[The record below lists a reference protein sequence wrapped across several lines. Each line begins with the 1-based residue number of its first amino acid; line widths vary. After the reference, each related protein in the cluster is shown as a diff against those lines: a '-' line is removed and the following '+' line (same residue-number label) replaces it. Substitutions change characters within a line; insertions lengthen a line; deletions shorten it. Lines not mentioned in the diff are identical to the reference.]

1 MTTVAGA
8 VVTIDGDSSGL
19 VGALQKGEKGI
30 ADVKQESRKLSDQ
43 LKEVVD
49 DADRAAGAL
58 VQKIGGPTAIKAIA
72 GVGVAVGA
80 AKELVGAFME
90 SSEKLFQSYGDE
102 GKRVWEQTEKGLFAV
117 KGAFAEALLGGRDLN
132 ENAERMNALLGATKV
147 AVDLLL
153 SPVKL
158 LAEAMWALSNNTR
171 NQTAYQTDLM
181 NIQDRY
187 NTAINQ
193 QTAALKLSNEQYNVM
208 IGNVDHML
216 ISKQEEAAI
225 DLKTALDRIEINRAE
240 IREAKEFRANAE
252 ADRRAALVQADLLQ
266 SGLASKLAA
275 AEHELTVVNDGVKQS
290 QEDIVARA
298 REMLLADA
306 VFQRNLYQA
315 QATERQQ
322 AYAEAAKMTA
332 EEEQRDRDQLTRRE
346 NLIQAYEELRTYGE
360 GGRSL
365 PSLTPAPKVDTGAAA
380 AAKGAIDETVYV
392 LDLLNGKYQLLTQ
405 TQADTILATETMLG
419 ESSNRLVEMKRSE
432 YEEMQRIAVDHD
444 LAMVAIETERQQ
456 HAEEAAAANADAF
469 GAAMAAISRAQVAA
483 KVEADSEIWRVD
495 KQTKTLMFDLAVSQN
510 AKMVAMS
517 IAANKSM
524 AEVARAAIG
533 NVISGLG
540 DKAMMEAGEAAVA
553 GNFAQASGYAVVGT
567 TMYTVAAAL
576 GAQKKPNAGPPT
588 ERQQPVQNYAY
599 NLRIDAAFADSESIS
614 RRFAQMQEGARQRGL
629 IAGAA

>member
-19 VGALQKGEKGI
+19 VGALQKGEHALDG
-30 ADVKQESRKLSDQ
+30 VKTEARKLSDQ
-43 LKEVVD
+43 LREVTD
-49 DADRAAGAL
+49 SADIAAGQL
-58 VQKIGGPTAIKAIA
+58 IEKFGGPQAIKAIA
-72 GVGVAVGA
+72 GVTAGLAA
-80 AKELVGAFME
+80 AKQVSDTFLDSAE
-90 SSEKLFQSYGDE
+90 SLFKSFGDE
-102 GKRVWEQTEKGLFAV
+102 GVKVWDEVEKSLFAV
-117 KGAFAEALLGGRDLN
+117 KGAFAEAVLGGGSMEEMGAKLKVMFETVADVVNFLLAPVRLLANIFWALRGDTDDLT
-132 ENAERMNALLGATKV
+132 GAT
-147 AVDLLL
+147 
-153 SPVKL
+153 
-158 LAEAMWALSNNTR
+158 
-171 NQTAYQTDLM
+171 
-181 NIQDRY
+181 DRY
-187 NTAINQ
+187 NTALGQTITLQEQASKTAIAQSINVKQ
-193 QTAALKLSNEQYNVM
+193 LYAQALADLGYQEIAAQDAALQSADNYQAGLQEALGKAASTASKILAEGAIYVQDERDRFEDIILSLEESPEQMRLAYGALAKAGM
-208 IGNVDHML
+208 IEE
-216 ISKQEEAAI
+216 IKQ
-225 DLKTALDRIEINRAE
+225 IEVLRQA
-240 IREAKEFRANAE
+240 R
-252 ADRRAALVQADLLQ
+252 DAAL
-266 SGLASKLAA
+266 
-275 AEHELTVVNDGVKQS
+275 
-290 QEDIVARA
+290 ARA
-298 REMLLADA
+298 RGKGEAEPA
-306 VFQRNLYQA
+306 A
-315 QATERQQ
+315 QV
-322 AYAEAAKMTA
+322 
-332 EEEQRDRDQLTRRE
+332 
-346 NLIQAYEELRTYGE
+346 
-360 GGRSL
+360 GG
-365 PSLTPAPKVDTGAAA
+365 GAAA

-524 AEVARAAIG
+524 ADIARAAIG

-629 IAGAA
+629 IPGAA

>member
-19 VGALQKGEKGI
+19 VGALQKGEHALDG
-30 ADVKQESRKLSDQ
+30 VKTEARKLSDQ
-43 LKEVVD
+43 LREVTD
-49 DADRAAGAL
+49 SADIAAGQL
-58 VQKIGGPTAIKAIA
+58 IEKFGGPQAIKAIA
-72 GVGVAVGA
+72 GVTAGLAA
-80 AKELVGAFME
+80 AKQVSDTFLDSAE
-90 SSEKLFQSYGDE
+90 SLFKSFGDE
-102 GKRVWEQTEKGLFAV
+102 GVKVWDEVEKSLFAV
-117 KGAFAEALLGGRDLN
+117 KGAFAEAVLGGGSMEEMGAKLKVMFETVADVVNFLLAPVRLLANIFWALRGDTDDLT
-132 ENAERMNALLGATKV
+132 GAT
-147 AVDLLL
+147 
-153 SPVKL
+153 
-158 LAEAMWALSNNTR
+158 
-171 NQTAYQTDLM
+171 
-181 NIQDRY
+181 DRY
-187 NTAINQ
+187 NTALGQTITLQEQASKTAIAQSINVKQ
-193 QTAALKLSNEQYNVM
+193 LYAQALADLGYQEIAAQDAALQSADNYQAGLQEALGKAASTASKILAEGAIYVQDERDRFEDIILSLEESPEQMRLAYGALAKAGM
-208 IGNVDHML
+208 IEE
-216 ISKQEEAAI
+216 IKQ
-225 DLKTALDRIEINRAE
+225 IEVLRQA
-240 IREAKEFRANAE
+240 R
-252 ADRRAALVQADLLQ
+252 DAAL
-266 SGLASKLAA
+266 
-275 AEHELTVVNDGVKQS
+275 
-290 QEDIVARA
+290 ARA
-298 REMLLADA
+298 RGKGEAEPA
-306 VFQRNLYQA
+306 A
-315 QATERQQ
+315 QV
-322 AYAEAAKMTA
+322 
-332 EEEQRDRDQLTRRE
+332 
-346 NLIQAYEELRTYGE
+346 
-360 GGRSL
+360 GG
-365 PSLTPAPKVDTGAAA
+365 GAAA

-629 IAGAA
+629 IPGAA

>member
-19 VGALQKGEKGI
+19 VGALQKGEHALDG
-30 ADVKQESRKLSDQ
+30 VKTEARKLSDQ
-43 LKEVVD
+43 LREVTD
-49 DADRAAGAL
+49 SADIAAGQL
-58 VQKIGGPTAIKAIA
+58 IEKFGGPQAIKAIA
-72 GVGVAVGA
+72 GVTAGLAA
-80 AKELVGAFME
+80 AKQVSDTFLDSAE
-90 SSEKLFQSYGDE
+90 SLFKSFGDE
-102 GKRVWEQTEKGLFAV
+102 GVKVWDEVEKSLFAV
-117 KGAFAEALLGGRDLN
+117 KGAFAEAVLGGGSMEEMGAKLKVMFETVADVVNFLLAPVRLLANIFWALRGDTDDLT
-132 ENAERMNALLGATKV
+132 GAT
-147 AVDLLL
+147 
-153 SPVKL
+153 
-158 LAEAMWALSNNTR
+158 
-171 NQTAYQTDLM
+171 
-181 NIQDRY
+181 DRY
-187 NTAINQ
+187 NTALGQTITLQEQASKTAIAQSINVKQ
-193 QTAALKLSNEQYNVM
+193 LYAQALADLGYQEIAAQDAALQSADNYQAGLQEALGKAASTASKILAEGAIYVQDERDRFEDIILSLEESPEQMRLAYGALAKAGM
-208 IGNVDHML
+208 IEE
-216 ISKQEEAAI
+216 IKQ
-225 DLKTALDRIEINRAE
+225 IEVLRQA
-240 IREAKEFRANAE
+240 R
-252 ADRRAALVQADLLQ
+252 DAAL
-266 SGLASKLAA
+266 
-275 AEHELTVVNDGVKQS
+275 
-290 QEDIVARA
+290 ARA
-298 REMLLADA
+298 
-306 VFQRNLYQA
+306 
-315 QATERQQ
+315 
-322 AYAEAAKMTA
+322 KGKGTA
-332 EEEQRDRDQLTRRE
+332 EPAAQV
-346 NLIQAYEELRTYGE
+346 
-360 GGRSL
+360 GG
-365 PSLTPAPKVDTGAAA
+365 GAAA

-629 IAGAA
+629 IPGAA

>member
-19 VGALQKGEKGI
+19 VGALQKGEHALDG
-30 ADVKQESRKLSDQ
+30 VKTEARKLSDQ
-43 LKEVVD
+43 LREVTD
-49 DADRAAGAL
+49 SADIAAGQL
-58 VQKIGGPTAIKAIA
+58 IEKFGGPQAIKAIA
-72 GVGVAVGA
+72 GVTAGLAA
-80 AKELVGAFME
+80 AKQVSDTFLDSAE
-90 SSEKLFQSYGDE
+90 SLFKSFGDE
-102 GKRVWEQTEKGLFAV
+102 GVKVWDEVEKSLFAV
-117 KGAFAEALLGGRDLN
+117 KGAFAEAVLGGGSMEEMGAKLKVMFETVADVVNFLLAPVRLLANIFWALRGDTDDLT
-132 ENAERMNALLGATKV
+132 GAT
-147 AVDLLL
+147 
-153 SPVKL
+153 
-158 LAEAMWALSNNTR
+158 
-171 NQTAYQTDLM
+171 
-181 NIQDRY
+181 DRY
-187 NTAINQ
+187 NTALGQTITLQEQASKTAIAQSINVKQ
-193 QTAALKLSNEQYNVM
+193 LYAQALADLGYQEIAAQDAALQSADNYQAGLQEALGKAASTASKILAEGAIYVQDERDRFEDIILSLEESPEQMRLAYGALAKAGM
-208 IGNVDHML
+208 IEE
-216 ISKQEEAAI
+216 IKQ
-225 DLKTALDRIEINRAE
+225 IEVLRQA
-240 IREAKEFRANAE
+240 R
-252 ADRRAALVQADLLQ
+252 DAAL
-266 SGLASKLAA
+266 
-275 AEHELTVVNDGVKQS
+275 
-290 QEDIVARA
+290 ARA
-298 REMLLADA
+298 KG
-306 VFQRNLYQA
+306 NG
-315 QATERQQ
+315 
-322 AYAEAAKMTA
+322 TA
-332 EEEQRDRDQLTRRE
+332 EPAAQV
-346 NLIQAYEELRTYGE
+346 
-360 GGRSL
+360 GG
-365 PSLTPAPKVDTGAAA
+365 GAAA

-629 IAGAA
+629 IPGAA